1 MPEEE
6 RSHGTI
12 STKIYIRYL
21 ITGGGYVFT
30 FIVFCLFIV
39 TEVCYKKKH
48 DLCVSLNLNFLP
60 T

>member
-48 DLCVSLNLNFLP
+48 DLCVSLN
-60 T
+60 